1 MTQDFTMFDTDDLVR
16 EVEDR
21 GYEVVSAAVWEKYAE
36 GMTDLEWILE
46 KLRPRFFKQM
56 QESKQV

>member
-1 MTQDFTMFDTDDLVR
+1 MFDTDDLIA

-46 KLRPRFFKQM
+46 KLSPRFFKQM